1 MLEMVNVCMKY
12 GSYQALNHI
21 HLTIQEGEMVV
32 LLGANGAGKST
43 IFRTISGMEKITSGE
58 IRFMGQNIHGLKPDK
73 IVQKGLIQCP
83 EGRKLFSHLSVLK
96 NLRMGAYVHRKDH
109 QKILD
114 DLEEVFRLFPILKE
128 KRNLPVGALSGGQQQ
143 MVAIGRALM
152 ARPKLLM
159 LDEPSLGLAPIVV
172 EQMFEIIQEIHSKG
186 TMILLAEQNANA
198 ALKIATRGYVIENGS
213 IVTEGTSEELYH
225 NDEIRKAYIGA

>member
-1 MLEMVNVCMKY
+1 
-12 GSYQALNHI
+12 
-21 HLTIQEGEMVV
+21 
-32 LLGANGAGKST
+32 
-43 IFRTISGMEKITSGE
+43 
-58 IRFMGQNIHGLKPDK
+58 
-73 IVQKGLIQCP
+73 
-83 EGRKLFSHLSVLK
+83 
-96 NLRMGAYVHRKDH
+96 
-109 QKILD
+109 
-114 DLEEVFRLFPILKE
+114 
-128 KRNLPVGALSGGQQQ
+128 